1 VGDRSWIV
9 VPCFNEAA
17 RLDHAAFET
26 AMASP
31 DAPHFLFVDDGS
43 TDETWQTLEALRE
56 RSGERC
62 HLLSLPENRG
72 KAEAVRAG
80 LRAALDAGAERVG
93 YWDADLSTP
102 LGVIEDFR
110 RELDARPDAE
120 VIMGARV
127 RMLGRRIQR
136 HGYRHLVGRFYATIA
151 SLVLRLPVYDTQC
164 GAKLFRSSP
173 ALSAALERPFRSR
186 WAFDVELLQ
195 RLQRAWGHSGLG
207 TIVELPLSEWR
218 DVGQSKVS
226 LRAGGQAF
234 LFLIGLALRRPSH
247 GQNRSPVAGERE
259 VSRAIAAET
268 DR

>member
-17 RLDHAAFET
+17 RLDRAAFEA

-31 DAPHFLFVDDGS
+31 DSPHFLFVDDGS

-56 RSGERC
+56 RCGERC

-102 LGVIEDFR
+102 LGVIDDFR

-136 HGYRHLVGRFYATIA
+136 QGYRHLVGRFYATIA
-151 SLVLRLPVYDTQC
+151 SFVLRLPVYDTQC

-173 ALSAALERPFRSR
+173 ALSAALDRPFRSR

-195 RLQRAWGHSGLG
+195 RLQRAWGHSGFG

-218 DVGQSKVS
+218 DVGKSKVS
-226 LRAGGQAF
+226 LRAGGGAF
-234 LFLIGLALRRPSH
+234 LFLIGRALRRPAH
-247 GQNRSPVAGERE
+247 GKNRSPVDGERE
-259 VSRAIAAET
+259 ASRAIAAEA

>member
-1 VGDRSWIV
+1 VRDRPWIV
-9 VPCFNEAA
+9 VPCFNEAG
-17 RLDHAAFET
+17 RLDRAAFET
-26 AMASP
+26 AMAAP

-56 RSGERC
+56 RCGERC
-62 HLLSLPENRG
+62 QVLALPQNRG

-102 LGVIEDFR
+102 LGVIGDFR

-127 RMLGRRIQR
+127 RMLGRQIQR
-136 HGYRHLVGRFYATIA
+136 QGYRHLVGRLYATIA
-151 SLVLRLPVYDTQC
+151 SFVLRLPVYDTQC
-164 GAKLFRSSP
+164 GAKLFRASP
-173 ALSAALERPFRSR
+173 ALSAALDRPFRSR

-195 RLQRAWGHSGLG
+195 RLQRAWGHSGFG

-218 DVGQSKVS
+218 DVGESKVS
-226 LRAGGQAF
+226 LRAGGRAF

-247 GQNRSPVAGERE
+247 GKDRASAAGERE
-259 VSRAIAAET
+259 VPQAIAAES